1 MPTLPSKAERIQK
14 LASQLQYAIDN
25 WDAHH
30 REEDRTTIVA
40 AALTMNKISRG
51 DHRGGRRAINV
62 TVMARAFVAY
72 DHSPDA
78 TERSRATSL

>member
-40 AALTMNKISRG
+40 AALTMKKYLEEIIAAVGAPS
-51 DHRGGRRAINV
+51 
-62 TVMARAFVAY
+62 T
-72 DHSPDA
+72 
-78 TERSRATSL
+78 